1 MAVRSGCARIACNNI
16 PPDPPAPENRLGL
29 AKAGGRAY
37 TTPMGL
43 GTTEILILLLL
54 VVIIFGA
61 RRLPELGKSLGE
73 GIRHFRKSVKDEE
86 NSAIDDKKD
95 PPADR

>member
-1 MAVRSGCARIACNNI
+1 MTAVGGDLKDS
-16 PPDPPAPENRLGL
+16 PAHEYWHGL
-29 AKAGGRAY
+29 AKAGGREY
-37 TTPMGL
+37 IERMGF

-86 NSAIDDKKD
+86 NSANNDKEDSSNEKK
-95 PPADR
+95 